1 MRRESMKYIKIVN
14 GAKRMA
20 DFFAFGEH
28 SCVPSVASEQSSS
41 GRRLSRLGY
50 QNFYCATPRE
60 RYKLLLQRCPDILQ
74 DVAMNAIASFLYV
87 TPQMLSRIR
96 KDLLL
101 HDGEKTSF
109 GAQE

>member
-1 MRRESMKYIKIVN
+1 
-14 GAKRMA
+14 
-20 DFFAFGEH
+20 
-28 SCVPSVASEQSSS
+28 
-41 GRRLSRLGY
+41 
-50 QNFYCATPRE
+50 
-60 RYKLLLQRCPDILQ
+60 
-74 DVAMNAIASFLYV
+74 MNAIASFLYV